1 MLGYTFTRIFVILLI
16 FVFTLMA
23 TNLVYS
29 MENEVRCGSV
39 DIRNDPRNAFH
50 QPRRNMK
57 TDEDGKERK
66 LKYRECTILEGDFTI
81 SMITRS
87 NLTDDLFPVF
97 ENLREITGSI
107 LVFQIRGLTSL
118 GRIFPN
124 LRVIG
129 GHSLIMNYALVV
141 YQNYDLRDIGLT
153 KLVAIKN
160 GGVRITENPRL
171 CYTRSISWKQILIGN
186 IRDLIIDQVAGHCKN
201 DCPTSEND
209 PHCFRDPFTSNM
221 ACWNNTHCQRIC
233 INNQKTLSGCTIND
247 ELCHEECIGGC
258 TRPNDTFACFS
269 CRHLDLNGQCVSKC
283 PDHLYEQLGRR
294 CLTKYECEAL
304 YPVTSYPSADE
315 KSVWKAFKKH
325 CSYECPNGYREDP
338 SNSHS
343 CIECINFCP
352 KKCPGD
358 TVDSISSALKFSK
371 CNMIEGNLEIDM
383 RIGIESTSAEKF
395 TEAFGEIEEITGY
408 LLIRFSSAFMSL
420 HMFKKLRRIH
430 GQQLWK
436 NLYALVV
443 FENQNLRQLFNVD
456 EEHKIEI
463 LRGKISFQNNRM
475 LCYDKIK
482 NFIEHL
488 GMKVC
493 TEFGDENNKA
503 KCVGESDVSPFSN
516 GDKAICDE
524 IPLEV
529 KIVSVYSYGFVITWT
544 PFNTTDMD
552 HRKFLGYMIFYK
564 KVDKINLNMTIDDDR
579 SACSDSWSMYFVTD
593 GSDSTKEDISGED
606 AGTSSPKGE
615 LINQGVE
622 ANTLYA
628 VYVQTRVVNHP
639 GAKNAI
645 SPILYVKTLFG
656 VPDPPRMRASIALS
670 PNSIKLN
677 WDPPL
682 EAYGDITHYMVSWN
696 LAIEYNTV
704 NADDVC
710 DKRINTIVSSNN
722 IPSNLFPPF
731 ITKDNNNNK
740 DTCSAKE
747 GCCKCSNN
755 NNGATDYSG
764 ELNSNKRKKIQMIW
778 MLHVKIAIVLKF
790 WLDNAL
796 QNTVFV
802 QNCDVNYDPNHCTGS
817 TTNNNNEANNNK
829 HKGLQQKFEEKHQ
842 QQQQQKILS
851 QNLRYRRHNN
861 FAFAGS
867 LNTILYKYPRD
878 PNFMSKSS
886 ADTEP
891 SQQQQQQKP
900 NRTRRHVNNN
910 NNKAT
915 PTIKYYNSTE
925 LNVSSGNMIFEGIN
939 LNYTHGKMNVT
950 GTNVYACQNISAPD
964 NYCSGRPAWT
974 SARTLPIPENDMI
987 DPNTILLSNSTTD
1000 KINEKRIY
1008 WEPPEF
1014 PNGFILAFRAKLT
1027 KNDDSTPYDQCITFE
1042 RFINESGVTF
1052 SGIADGLYT
1061 LHIRTETSALI
1072 ASNFNPNY
1080 TIIKDLFEIRTPS
1093 IFTFKVVS
1101 ISASIVVLVLIISGI
1116 VIYYFV
1122 NRMFGKKVEEYWRQ
1136 TISANPEYL
1145 SQMELYKADEW
1156 ELKRD
1161 DIILEQE
1168 IGRGTFGK
1176 VFRGYGKNVRSIM
1189 GETFGDCAVKT
1200 VPETASNAERLH
1212 FLIEASV
1219 MKQFNTSFI
1228 VKLYG
1233 VVSDGQPVLVV
1244 MELMEKGNLRDF
1256 LRSHRPG
1263 AEENKENRP
1272 LPTANQYFNWAAQIA
1287 DGMAYL
1293 ESLKFCHRDLAARN
1307 CMVHAN
1313 ESVKIGDFGMAR
1325 DIYYHEYYKPA
1336 GKRLMPVRWMAPES
1350 LKDGKFTLKSD
1361 VWSYG
1366 IVLYEMLTLGQQ
1378 PYAGL
1383 GNDQVFNYT
1392 GVQRHVLNKP
1402 TGCPDFWYGLM
1413 LLCWKYDP
1421 RERPTFRQIVRY
1433 IENYASDEFV
1443 KASYVLNNVQ
1453 IMPEAYNFD
1462 IDLDDEIMKRN
1473 VINEEFV
1480 YGQEEEDGEDLEDV
1494 DIGMVE
1500 ILLILLV
1507 KMN

>member
-1 MLGYTFTRIFVILLI
+1 MKFDAGKNLYFLSTFFEWVLYIGGSEQGCYCLPETRSFLLQYRGGSEQPEVSEI
-16 FVFTLMA
+16 GTVGNRKWLKSRNSEFRPTSA
-23 TNLVYS
+23 TVHDLRNFPGF
-29 MENEVRCGSV
+29 ENPTRSV

-233 INNQKTLSGCTIND
+233 INNQKTISGCTIND

-283 PDHLYEQLGRR
+283 PDHLPVLETRSGPGKHGTESRTGGLKTRHGYEQLGRR

-338 SNSHS
+338 LNSHS

-682 EAYGDITHYMVSWN
+682 EAYGDITHYMV
-696 LAIEYNTV
+696 L
-704 NADDVC
+704 
-710 DKRINTIVSSNN
+710 
-722 IPSNLFPPF
+722 
-731 ITKDNNNNK
+731 
-740 DTCSAKE
+740 
-747 GCCKCSNN
+747 
-755 NNGATDYSG
+755 
-764 ELNSNKRKKIQMIW
+764 
-778 MLHVKIAIVLKF
+778 
-790 WLDNAL
+790 
-796 QNTVFV
+796 
-802 QNCDVNYDPNHCTGS
+802 
-817 TTNNNNEANNNK
+817 
-829 HKGLQQKFEEKHQ
+829 
-842 QQQQQKILS
+842 
-851 QNLRYRRHNN
+851 
-861 FAFAGS
+861 
-867 LNTILYKYPRD
+867 
-878 PNFMSKSS
+878 
-886 ADTEP
+886 
-891 SQQQQQQKP
+891 
-900 NRTRRHVNNN
+900 
-910 NNKAT
+910 
-915 PTIKYYNSTE
+915 
-925 LNVSSGNMIFEGIN
+925 IF
-939 LNYTHGKMNVT
+939 
-950 GTNVYACQNISAPD
+950 
-964 NYCSGRPAWT
+964 
-974 SARTLPIPENDMI
+974 
-987 DPNTILLSNSTTD
+987 
-1000 KINEKRIY
+1000 
-1008 WEPPEF
+1008 
-1014 PNGFILAFRAKLT
+1014 
-1027 KNDDSTPYDQCITFE
+1027 
-1042 RFINESGVTF
+1042 
-1052 SGIADGLYT
+1052 
-1061 LHIRTETSALI
+1061 
-1072 ASNFNPNY
+1072 
-1080 TIIKDLFEIRTPS
+1080 
-1093 IFTFKVVS
+1093 
-1101 ISASIVVLVLIISGI
+1101 
-1116 VIYYFV
+1116 
-1122 NRMFGKKVEEYWRQ
+1122 
-1136 TISANPEYL
+1136 
-1145 SQMELYKADEW
+1145 
-1156 ELKRD
+1156 
-1161 DIILEQE
+1161 
-1168 IGRGTFGK
+1168 
-1176 VFRGYGKNVRSIM
+1176 
-1189 GETFGDCAVKT
+1189 
-1200 VPETASNAERLH
+1200 
-1212 FLIEASV
+1212 
-1219 MKQFNTSFI
+1219 
-1228 VKLYG
+1228 
-1233 VVSDGQPVLVV
+1233 
-1244 MELMEKGNLRDF
+1244 
-1256 LRSHRPG
+1256 
-1263 AEENKENRP
+1263 
-1272 LPTANQYFNWAAQIA
+1272 
-1287 DGMAYL
+1287 
-1293 ESLKFCHRDLAARN
+1293 
-1307 CMVHAN
+1307 
-1313 ESVKIGDFGMAR
+1313 
-1325 DIYYHEYYKPA
+1325 
-1336 GKRLMPVRWMAPES
+1336 
-1350 LKDGKFTLKSD
+1350 
-1361 VWSYG
+1361 
-1366 IVLYEMLTLGQQ
+1366 
-1378 PYAGL
+1378 
-1383 GNDQVFNYT
+1383 
-1392 GVQRHVLNKP
+1392 
-1402 TGCPDFWYGLM
+1402 
-1413 LLCWKYDP
+1413 
-1421 RERPTFRQIVRY
+1421 
-1433 IENYASDEFV
+1433 
-1443 KASYVLNNVQ
+1443 
-1453 IMPEAYNFD
+1453 
-1462 IDLDDEIMKRN
+1462 
-1473 VINEEFV
+1473 
-1480 YGQEEEDGEDLEDV
+1480 
-1494 DIGMVE
+1494 
-1500 ILLILLV
+1500 
-1507 KMN
+1507 